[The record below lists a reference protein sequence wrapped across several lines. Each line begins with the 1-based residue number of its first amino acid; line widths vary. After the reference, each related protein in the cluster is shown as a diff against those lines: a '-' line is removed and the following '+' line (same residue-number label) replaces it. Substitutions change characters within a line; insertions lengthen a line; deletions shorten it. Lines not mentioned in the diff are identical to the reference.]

1 MKLALPA
8 LALALAGTVGCID
21 DRVYMDP
28 ASDFGGGI
36 FGQNGGAVL
45 RGDVGQ
51 LTGLDTVG
59 RDIMF
64 YGEGA
69 DVTFSGNVPHQS
81 RPTSSVYIDVAV
93 LNAGRMPIGS
103 SVEQDVAGDVW
114 ADDDVGDAPSLSVY
128 ICPNG
133 EGVSGDA
140 DHIIVTR
147 TGEQTFEFVA
157 TSSIPEQNLDIDLV
171 VAGERDVDQ
180 LAARAQQGR

>member
-1 MKLALPA
+1 MKIALAA
-8 LALALAGTVGCID
+8 LALTLACTVGCID
-21 DRVYMDP
+21 NRVYMDP
-28 ASDFGGGI
+28 VSDFGL
-36 FGQNGGAVL
+36 FGSNGGAAL

-51 LTGLDTVG
+51 LTGLDTIG
-59 RDIMF
+59 RDISF

-69 DVTFSGNVPHQS
+69 DVTFTGNVPHQT

-103 SVEQDVAGDVW
+103 SVEQDVAGDVYG
-114 ADDDVGDAPSLSVY
+114 AEDMGDEPSLSVY

-133 EGVSGDA
+133 EGVSGSA

-147 TGEQTFEFVA
+147 TGEETFEFVA
-157 TSSIPEQNLDIDLV
+157 TSSVPEQNLDIDLV

-180 LAARAQQGR
+180 LAARAQQGG